1 MKTLKT
7 YSLGLENNRSFLNE
21 QMKNSLCPN
30 VAYICW
36 TSDFMYS
43 IYAIQKKLSTHVH
56 TGSSPSLRS
65 FHERDVC
72 LQINTKQ
79 NQKLWQV
86 HIPQHRCTSSGFLL
100 IYFPVTC
107 TTEEVS
113 GKNALCLPSGVNP
126 KALLSINLLE
136 ENERSK
142 AMKRCSCHKLESHL
156 HFLNKKNSWDD
167 TCTVLQWLREYMA

>member
-1 MKTLKT
+1 
-7 YSLGLENNRSFLNE
+7 
-21 QMKNSLCPN
+21 
-30 VAYICW
+30 
-36 TSDFMYS
+36 MYS

-72 LQINTKQ
+72 FQINTKQ

-156 HFLNKKNSWDD
+156 HFLNKKNS
-167 TCTVLQWLREYMA
+167 